1 MSDNIDIKIREDG
14 SRVVSR
20 NLNDI
25 ADSADKADKS
35 VKNVN
40 STLKQTGNASTGLE
54 RLKRALDQTNISL
67 MQAFDSSRVERF
79 GRALVQ
85 YRNGLMKHF
94 EEISKGARAS
104 SAAIKSQMESLT
116 AKPIGLEAMSAYY
129 REQEEAHNK
138 FLKSASDNIA
148 KQLALEAESSAERL
162 KLAGMRRAEEE
173 KYTSWWAKELS
184 ARDVLEQKAI
194 ADSVRNLKLQEEAEQ
209 KSYTK
214 RIKDASTFAAQ
225 AVNAKRAAEE
235 AYTTWWLAELKKRDT
250 AAAAA
255 NLKSAQQRSGMQ
267 AFSAERLD
275 RSLIK
280 GANPQS
286 ALYAADDS
294 GNTNRRTA
302 LQTMELQAMQRQMAM
317 MQLLYPMAQAQLA
330 IDKEAEATA
339 HRHIR
344 AKESLVTTNGK
355 LAASTRTAADNQ
367 HFWNTQSREA
377 HALARGLSGSLGQ
390 LWLTYGSILPLLT
403 GAALGSAFAG
413 AAKSGGEMAYQ
424 LAFVKALG
432 GETEQAISRLSD
444 QAHELGTKGAHGP
457 KELASGY
464 RVLSQ
469 AGKNAAESLAIMPDV
484 LNLATVGELKMEEA
498 GLALVGTMNAFRLQT
513 EDSTRVSDL
522 FAKAAAVS
530 QSSVQDLTQSMR
542 YASTTSTMY
551 KQNLE
556 DTMTALTLLARVNI
570 TGTSAGTSYR
580 NMLKEI
586 YTPTEKAKRSW
597 QDLGIKMTEV
607 VDGKEKVRSFVNIM
621 YDLQK
626 VMSDPKKGFTEKGQ
640 LNIIGELFGERGSKE
655 AAEMLTIVKG
665 KWMELRDELGNSKG
679 FGQKVTGALNDTAK
693 NQWAAAL
700 NTLESSLAKSF
711 DNMENGFVGFAAK
724 LKGIFASEEFNDTLN
739 QFVKGIVALG
749 NVLLEASPYLLDF
762 AKAWLVLKAAQ
773 VGVSLGQIMLTAASG
788 AQMLAVG
795 MLAASGAMGPVARGA
810 TMLGPLL
817 AALGGPLTI
826 ILSLLTAGAAAWLL
840 WGRNAETASGKAIKA
855 TETRLAELKKQE
867 KFGDGELGKAR
878 EELEIRE
885 NRLSHMV
892 AARQSGN
899 NLEEARQA
907 VDLQQQLVTLLEER
921 EQKMMNIAKVAVPKV
936 DVPKFGTRDWNTP
949 EKDNSGDTISG
960 RLSKDDNSLATLQSK
975 LRALEKEYAIMVMIG
990 DSQFKLNDGAKE
1002 AIKIEER
1009 ITLLKEKNISVTQPK
1024 ALKQY
1029 QEQLTSLYEQLNV
1042 ARELENQQKEIA
1054 KHKFSEELR
1063 RQLEFAKMLPR
1074 EREIENKLLQKRH
1087 QLMSEG
1093 ILLSKEQEDSLRNQL
1108 EVMRDIERL
1117 SNAQGAL
1124 QNSMAPS
1131 DMDVMEDEINQWKAV
1146 WDTINHMPGGA
1157 MYHQEI
1163 ENVKMYIEELMNIWN
1178 DAVKPLQQVE
1188 FKLKALN
1195 DAFAHGGVTADY
1207 YNQKLAE
1214 FNIQTA
1220 NLLNTLGYG
1229 DDLSFIVGSFEQVM
1243 QGFVNLSA
1251 DTSQI
1256 LGNTWN
1262 TFADGLANSLARS
1275 IVYAEDFGTA
1285 IRDVARQAVSELIAA
1300 LIKLGIQYMLNQVI
1314 ASTSIAASLAQNA
1327 AAASATAAMWSPAA
1341 AAASLATLGS
1351 NSTSAIAGMTAAKA
1365 ASTSLFAFATGG
1377 SFTVGGSGGVDSQ
1390 IVSMRASPGERVT
1403 ISTPMQV
1410 RKGTAAQGQGGQ
1422 GALQPTVVTP
1432 KIINVLD
1439 PAIVGDY
1446 LGTDEGEQLIMNVV
1460 QRNQRALGY

>member
-40 STLKQTGNASTGLE
+40 STLKQTGNASTSLD

-104 SAAIKSQMESLT
+104 SAAIKTQMEALS
-116 AKPIGLEAMSAYY
+116 AKPVGLEAMSAYY
-129 REQEEAHNK
+129 RDQEEAHNK
-138 FLKSASDNIA
+138 FLKTASDNIA

-214 RIKDASTFAAQ
+214 RIKDASTFATQ
-225 AVNAKRAAEE
+225 AISAKKSAEE

-250 AAAAA
+250 AASTS

-286 ALYAADDS
+286 ALYAANDS

-339 HRHIR
+339 QRHIR

-367 HFWNTQSREA
+367 NFWNDKSREA

-498 GLALVGTMNAFRLQT
+498 GLAIVGTMNAFRLQT

-570 TGTSAGTSYR
+570 TGTPAGTSYR

-607 VDGKEKVRSFVNIM
+607 VDGKEKVRSFVDIM

-739 QFVKGIVALG
+739 QFVKGIVTLG

-810 TMLGPLL
+810 TVLGPAI
-817 AALGGPLTI
+817 AALGGPLSL
-826 ILSLLTAGAAAWLL
+826 ILGLLAAGAAAWLL
-840 WGRNAETASGKAIKA
+840 WGRNAETASGKAIKSSEERLRELEKKKKFGA
-855 TETRLAELKKQE
+855 SELGNELAELETREQRLTNMIAAGAK
-867 KFGDGELGKAR
+867 GD
-878 EELEIRE
+878 
-885 NRLSHMV
+885 
-892 AARQSGN
+892 
-899 NLEEARQA
+899 NLAEARKSVEMQQKI
-907 VDLQQQLVTLLEER
+907 VDLLQ
-921 EQKMMNIAKVAVPKV
+921 EQEYAQKNLANAEAKKALAAAQAASQTPGYGPNGWEPPKRV
-936 DVPKFGTRDWNTP
+936 GAGAGG
-949 EKDNSGDTISG
+949 ESGASG
-960 RLSKDDNSLATLQSK
+960 RLSRDDNALAK
-975 LRALEKEYAIMVMIG
+975 LEAQLLASEKEYALIVMTG
-990 DSQFKLNDGAKE
+990 DAQFKLNDGQTKSLE
-1002 AIKIEER
+1002 IQQKIEE
-1009 ITLLKEKNISVTQPK
+1009 LQSKNILELKDKGLK
-1024 ALKQY
+1024 AHND
-1029 QEQLTSLYEQLNV
+1029 QLS
-1042 ARELENQQKEIA
+1042 
-1054 KHKFSEELR
+1054 S
-1063 RQLEFAKMLPR
+1063 
-1074 EREIENKLLQKRH
+1074 LQK
-1087 QLMSEG
+1087 
-1093 ILLSKEQEDSLRNQL
+1093 QL
-1108 EVMRDIERL
+1108 EVANKLGKQIQDNELLKVNSKIDEEVRLTQLLPTLRETENKYLAFRNELLGKGVVMDEAQAQTLRDKVA
-1117 SNAQGAL
+1117 AQL
-1124 QNSMAPS
+1124 
-1131 DMDVMEDEINQWKAV
+1131 
-1146 WDTINHMPGGA
+1146 
-1157 MYHQEI
+1157 
-1163 ENVKMYIEELMNIWN
+1163 ELNR
-1178 DAVKPLQQVE
+1178 
-1188 FKLKALN
+1188 
-1195 DAFAHGGVTADY
+1195 VTQARD
-1207 YNQKLAE
+1207 Q
-1214 FNIQTA
+1214 F
-1220 NLLNTLGYG
+1220 
-1229 DDLSFIVGSFEQVM
+1229 
-1243 QGFVNLSA
+1243 
-1251 DTSQI
+1251 
-1256 LGNTWN
+1256 
-1262 TFADGLANSLARS
+1262 LANSDSQTNKNFGDQLGGLQQAQQSPDWTQNDTNKSAMGMLGGMGIDTTGMQAQMQSQLALIQTYYTQLSMLRQNDLIS
-1275 IVYAEDFGTA
+1275 EQDYSNAKVQLVQRENELKTQNIRNFFSGLASLQSSNVKELAAIGKAAAITQAIMNTYEGATKALAQGGIYGAAMAAVVVAQGMAQVAA
-1285 IRDVARQAVSELIAA
+1285 IRSQQTQ
-1300 LIKLGIQYMLNQVI
+1300 GFM
-1314 ASTSIAASLAQNA
+1314 
-1327 AAASATAAMWSPAA
+1327 
-1341 AAASLATLGS
+1341 
-1351 NSTSAIAGMTAAKA
+1351 
-1365 ASTSLFAFATGG
+1365 TGG
-1377 SFTVGGSGGVDSQ
+1377 NFTVGGTGGADSQ
-1390 IVSMRASPGERVT
+1390 MVAFRATPGEQVQV
-1403 ISTPMQV
+1403 STPTQV

-1422 GALQPTVVTP
+1422 GAAQPTVVTP

>member
-40 STLKQTGNASTGLE
+40 STLKQTGNASTSLD

-104 SAAIKSQMESLT
+104 SAAIKTQMEALS
-116 AKPIGLEAMSAYY
+116 AKPVGLEAMSAYY
-129 REQEEAHNK
+129 RDQEEAHNK
-138 FLKSASDNIA
+138 FLKTASDNIA

-214 RIKDASTFAAQ
+214 RIKDASTFATQ
-225 AVNAKRAAEE
+225 AISAKKSAEE

-250 AAAAA
+250 AASTS

-286 ALYAADDS
+286 ALYAANDS

-339 HRHIR
+339 QRHIR

-367 HFWNTQSREA
+367 NFWNTQSREA

-403 GAALGSAFAG
+403 GAALGSAFVG

-444 QAHELGTKGAHGP
+444 QAHELGTKGAIGP

-498 GLALVGTMNAFRLQT
+498 GLAIVGTMNAFRLQT

-607 VDGKEKVRSFVNIM
+607 VDGKEKVRSFVDIM

-626 VMSDPKKGFTEKGQ
+626 VVSDPKKGFTEKGQ

-711 DNMENGFVGFAAK
+711 NNMENGFVGFADK
-724 LKGIFASEEFNDTLN
+724 LKGIFASEEFRDTLN
-739 QFVKGIVALG
+739 QFVKGIVTLG

-810 TMLGPLL
+810 TVLGPAI
-817 AALGGPLTI
+817 AALGGPLSI
-826 ILSLLTAGAAAWLL
+826 ILGLLAAGAAAWLL
-840 WGRNAETASGKAIKA
+840 WGRNAETASGKAIKSSEERLRELEKKKKFGA
-855 TETRLAELKKQE
+855 SELGNELAELETREQRLTNMIAAGAK
-867 KFGDGELGKAR
+867 GD
-878 EELEIRE
+878 
-885 NRLSHMV
+885 
-892 AARQSGN
+892 
-899 NLEEARQA
+899 NLAEARKSVEMQQKI
-907 VDLQQQLVTLLEER
+907 VDLLQ
-921 EQKMMNIAKVAVPKV
+921 EQEYAQKNLANAEAKKALAAAQAASQTPGYGPNGWEHPKRV
-936 DVPKFGTRDWNTP
+936 GAGG
-949 EKDNSGDTISG
+949 ESGASG
-960 RLSKDDNSLATLQSK
+960 RLSRDDNALAK
-975 LRALEKEYAIMVMIG
+975 LEAQLLASEKEYALIVMTG
-990 DSQFKLNDGAKE
+990 DAQFKLNDGQTKSLE
-1002 AIKIEER
+1002 IQQKIEA
-1009 ITLLKEKNISVTQPK
+1009 LQSKNILELKDKGLK
-1024 ALKQY
+1024 AHND
-1029 QEQLTSLYEQLNV
+1029 QLS
-1042 ARELENQQKEIA
+1042 
-1054 KHKFSEELR
+1054 S
-1063 RQLEFAKMLPR
+1063 
-1074 EREIENKLLQKRH
+1074 LQK
-1087 QLMSEG
+1087 
-1093 ILLSKEQEDSLRNQL
+1093 QL
-1108 EVMRDIERL
+1108 EVANKLGKQIQDNELLKVNSKIDEEVRLTQLLPTLRETENKYLAFRNELLGKGVVMDEAQAQTLRDKVA
-1117 SNAQGAL
+1117 AQL
-1124 QNSMAPS
+1124 
-1131 DMDVMEDEINQWKAV
+1131 
-1146 WDTINHMPGGA
+1146 
-1157 MYHQEI
+1157 
-1163 ENVKMYIEELMNIWN
+1163 ELNR
-1178 DAVKPLQQVE
+1178 
-1188 FKLKALN
+1188 
-1195 DAFAHGGVTADY
+1195 VTQARD
-1207 YNQKLAE
+1207 Q
-1214 FNIQTA
+1214 F
-1220 NLLNTLGYG
+1220 
-1229 DDLSFIVGSFEQVM
+1229 
-1243 QGFVNLSA
+1243 
-1251 DTSQI
+1251 
-1256 LGNTWN
+1256 
-1262 TFADGLANSLARS
+1262 LANSDSQTNKNFGDQLGGLQQAQQSPDWTQNDTNKSAMGMLGGMGIDTTGMQAQMQSQLALIQTYYTQLSMLRQNDLIS
-1275 IVYAEDFGTA
+1275 EQDYSNAKVQLAQRENELKTQNIRNFFSGLASLQSSNIKELAAIGKAAAITQAIMNTYEGATKALAQGGIYGAAMAAVVVAQGMAQVAA
-1285 IRDVARQAVSELIAA
+1285 IRSQQTQ
-1300 LIKLGIQYMLNQVI
+1300 GFM
-1314 ASTSIAASLAQNA
+1314 
-1327 AAASATAAMWSPAA
+1327 
-1341 AAASLATLGS
+1341 
-1351 NSTSAIAGMTAAKA
+1351 
-1365 ASTSLFAFATGG
+1365 TGG
-1377 SFTVGGSGGVDSQ
+1377 NFTVGGTGGADSQ
-1390 IVSMRASPGERVT
+1390 MVAFRATPGEQVQV
-1403 ISTPMQV
+1403 STPTQV

-1422 GALQPTVVTP
+1422 GAVQPTVVTP

>member
-40 STLKQTGNASTGLE
+40 STLKQTGNASTSLE

-286 ALYAADDS
+286 ALYAANDS

-403 GAALGSAFAG
+403 GAALGSAFVG

-444 QAHELGTKGAHGP
+444 QAHELGTKGAIGP

-498 GLALVGTMNAFRLQT
+498 GLAIVGTMNAFRLQT

-542 YASTTSTMY
+542 YASTTSTLY

-570 TGTSAGTSYR
+570 TGTSAGTAYR

-607 VDGKEKVRSFVNIM
+607 VDGKEKVRSFVDIM
-621 YDLQK
+621 HDLQK

-711 DNMENGFVGFAAK
+711 DNMENGFVEFASK

-739 QFVKGIVALG
+739 QFVKGIVTLG

-773 VGVSLGQIMLTAASG
+773 VGVSLGQIMLAAASG
-788 AQMLAVG
+788 TQMLAAG

-810 TMLGPLL
+810 TMLGPAI
-817 AALGGPLTI
+817 AALGGPLSI
-826 ILSLLTAGAAAWLL
+826 ILGLLAAGAAAWLL
-840 WGRNAETASGKAIKA
+840 WGRNAETASGKAIKSSEERLRELEKKKEFGA
-855 TETRLAELKKQE
+855 SELGNELAELETREQRLTNMIAAGAK
-867 KFGDGELGKAR
+867 GD
-878 EELEIRE
+878 
-885 NRLSHMV
+885 
-892 AARQSGN
+892 
-899 NLEEARQA
+899 NLAEARKSVEMQQKI
-907 VDLQQQLVTLLEER
+907 VDLLQ
-921 EQKMMNIAKVAVPKV
+921 EQEYAQKNLANAEAKKALAAAQAASQTPGYGPNGWEPPKRV
-936 DVPKFGTRDWNTP
+936 GAGG
-949 EKDNSGDTISG
+949 ESGASG
-960 RLSKDDNSLATLQSK
+960 RLSKDDNALAK
-975 LRALEKEYAIMVMIG
+975 LEAQLLASEKEYALIVMTG
-990 DSQFKLNDGAKE
+990 DAQFKLNDGQTKSLE
-1002 AIKIEER
+1002 IQQKIEE
-1009 ITLLKEKNISVTQPK
+1009 LQSKNILELKDKGLK
-1024 ALKQY
+1024 AHND
-1029 QEQLTSLYEQLNV
+1029 QLS
-1042 ARELENQQKEIA
+1042 
-1054 KHKFSEELR
+1054 S
-1063 RQLEFAKMLPR
+1063 
-1074 EREIENKLLQKRH
+1074 LQK
-1087 QLMSEG
+1087 
-1093 ILLSKEQEDSLRNQL
+1093 QL
-1108 EVMRDIERL
+1108 EVANKLGKQIQDNELLKVNSKIDEEVRLTQLLPTLRETENKYLAFRNELLGKGVVMDEAQAQTLRDKVA
-1117 SNAQGAL
+1117 AQL
-1124 QNSMAPS
+1124 
-1131 DMDVMEDEINQWKAV
+1131 
-1146 WDTINHMPGGA
+1146 
-1157 MYHQEI
+1157 
-1163 ENVKMYIEELMNIWN
+1163 ELNR
-1178 DAVKPLQQVE
+1178 
-1188 FKLKALN
+1188 
-1195 DAFAHGGVTADY
+1195 VTQARD
-1207 YNQKLAE
+1207 Q
-1214 FNIQTA
+1214 F
-1220 NLLNTLGYG
+1220 
-1229 DDLSFIVGSFEQVM
+1229 
-1243 QGFVNLSA
+1243 
-1251 DTSQI
+1251 
-1256 LGNTWN
+1256 
-1262 TFADGLANSLARS
+1262 LANSDSQTNKNFGDQLGGLQQAQQSPDWTQNDTNKSAMGMLGGMGIDTAGMQAQMQSQLALIQTYYTQLSMLRQNDLIS
-1275 IVYAEDFGTA
+1275 EQDYSNAKVQLAQRENELKTQNMRNFFSGLASLQSSNVKELAAIGKAAAITQAIMNTYEGATKALAQGGIYGAAMAAVVVAQGMAQVAA
-1285 IRDVARQAVSELIAA
+1285 IRSQQTQ
-1300 LIKLGIQYMLNQVI
+1300 GFM
-1314 ASTSIAASLAQNA
+1314 
-1327 AAASATAAMWSPAA
+1327 
-1341 AAASLATLGS
+1341 
-1351 NSTSAIAGMTAAKA
+1351 
-1365 ASTSLFAFATGG
+1365 TGG
-1377 SFTVGGSGGVDSQ
+1377 NFTVGGTGGADSQ
-1390 IVSMRASPGERVT
+1390 MVAFRATPGEQVQV
-1403 ISTPMQV
+1403 STPTQV

-1422 GALQPTVVTP
+1422 GAAQPTVVTP